1 MCGIVGYIGTQAAT
15 EILLAG
21 LEKLEYRGYD
31 SAGIA
36 TVLEGEV
43 HCVRAKGKLHNL
55 REKLEAVVNPA
66 CVGIGHTR
74 WATHGKPEEYN
85 AHPHMDTAR
94 RIAVVQ
100 NGIIENY
107 RELREE
113 LKQRGHEFRSDTDTE
128 VIPHLIADLMAQQ
141 ADSSTSNTQQF
152 PFLEAVKQAVGKSDS
167 DTEVIPNLVT
177 ELMTQQVHASASN
190 GQQFP
195 FIEAVRSAV
204 NKAGTETERIPQLIA
219 DLMAQQVPPPA
230 SGNHDSRLLEA
241 VRQAVNKLQGAF
253 AIAVISA
260 DYPDELIVARQQAPL
275 TIGFGQGEFFCA
287 SDTPALVPYT
297 RAVLTLENGELA
309 RLTPTGVEVY
319 SFAGDRLKK
328 TPRTL
333 SWNPVLV
340 EKQGFKHF
348 MLKEI
353 YEQPGVVRACLE
365 AYFDSDWNPGASQSP
380 IKLDL
385 PDSLYENLEHV
396 QILACGTSWHAALVG
411 KYLLE
416 QLAGIPTMVQYASEF
431 RYAPAPLTA
440 NTLTIGVTQ
449 SGETADTLAALE
461 MEKRRRYGKSA
472 EYQPR
477 LLGITNR
484 RESSLAHLVPNIIET
499 HAGIEIGVAAT
510 KTFVA
515 QLMAFYCLA
524 LDLAYRRSMLS
535 ASRLEELLVG
545 LRQLPALVEIIL
557 ESQEKYI
564 EQLTHTFAET
574 KDFIFLGRGINF
586 PIALEGALK
595 LKEISYIH
603 AEGYPAG
610 EMKHGPIALLDAK
623 VPVVA
628 IAMPGSVY
636 EKVLSNAQEAK
647 ARDARLIGVTP
658 LSDREAADTF
668 DDLIP
673 VPSVEELLSPILTVI
688 PLQLLAYHI
697 AARRGLDV
705 DQPRN
710 LAKSVTVE

>member
-1 MCGIVGYIGTQAAT
+1 MCGIVGYIGTQAASN
-15 EILLAG
+15 ILLEG
-21 LEKLEYRGYD
+21 LRKLEYRGYD

-36 TVLEGEV
+36 TILEGEV
-43 HCVRAKGKLHNL
+43 HCVRAKGKLINL
-55 REKLEAVVNPA
+55 QDKLEGEVNPA
-66 CVGIGHTR
+66 QVGIGHTR

-107 RELREE
+107 QKLREE
-113 LKQRGHEFRSDTDTE
+113 LKAVGHEFRSDTDTE
-128 VIPHLIADLMAQQ
+128 VIPHLIAEKIKGLATNDA
-141 ADSSTSNTQQF
+141 
-152 PFLEAVKQAVGKSDS
+152 P
-167 DTEVIPNLVT
+167 
-177 ELMTQQVHASASN
+177 
-190 GQQFP
+190 
-195 FIEAVRSAV
+195 
-204 NKAGTETERIPQLIA
+204 
-219 DLMAQQVPPPA
+219 
-230 SGNHDSRLLEA
+230 LLEA
-241 VRQAVNKLQGAF
+241 VRQAVNELEGAF

-275 TIGFGQGEFFCA
+275 VLGFGQGEFYCA

-297 RAVLTLENGELA
+297 RAVLPLENGELA
-309 RLTPTGVEVY
+309 RLTPLGVEVY
-319 SFAGDRLKK
+319 TFEGQRLRKA
-328 TPRTL
+328 PRTL
-333 SWNPVLV
+333 NWNPVMV

-353 YEQPGVVRACLE
+353 YEQPGVVRSCLE
-365 AYFDSDWNPGASQSP
+365 AYLNAEWNPTQTGASP
-380 IKLDL
+380 VRLGL
-385 PDSLYENLEHV
+385 PETLYSNLQRI
-396 QILACGTSWHAALVG
+396 QIVACGTSWHAGLVG
-411 KYLLE
+411 KYLIE
-416 QLAGIPTMVQYASEF
+416 QLAGIPTQVQYASEF
-431 RYAPAPLTA
+431 RYSPTPLTP

-461 MEKRRRYGKSA
+461 MEKQRRIGLA
-472 EYQPR
+472 EEFQPR

-484 RESSLAHLVPNIIET
+484 PESSLGHLVPHIIDT

-515 QLMAFYCLA
+515 QLMAFYGLA
-524 LDLAYRRSMLS
+524 IDLAFRTQALS
-535 ASRLEELLVG
+535 TTQVAELIEG
-545 LRQLPALVEIIL
+545 LRQLPAQIESVL
-557 ESQEKYI
+557 ESQERYI
-564 EQLTHTFAET
+564 EQLAHDFAET
-574 KDFIFLGRGINF
+574 QDFIFLGRGINF

-628 IAMPGSVY
+628 IAMPGLVF
-636 EKVLSNAQEAK
+636 EKVLSNAQEAR

-658 LSDREAADTF
+658 MDEQEAADTF
-668 DDLIP
+668 DTVIP
-673 VPSVEELLSPILTVI
+673 VPHIDEILSPIVTVI
-688 PLQLLAYHI
+688 PLQLLSYHI

>member
-15 EILLAG
+15 NILMSG

-36 TVLEGEV
+36 TVLEGEI
-43 HCVRAKGKLHNL
+43 HCVRAKGKLYNL
-55 REKLEAVVNPA
+55 REKLEREVNPSQI
-66 CVGIGHTR
+66 GIGHTR

-85 AHPHMDTAR
+85 AHPHMDTAKR
-94 RIAVVQ
+94 VAVVQ

-113 LKQRGHEFRSDTDTE
+113 LKERGHEFRSDTDTE
-128 VIPHLIADLMAQQ
+128 VIPHLIAEFLPSPPVANPQPP
-141 ADSSTSNTQQF
+141 T
-152 PFLEAVKQAVGKSDS
+152 PFLEAV
-167 DTEVIPNLVT
+167 L
-177 ELMTQQVHASASN
+177 
-190 GQQFP
+190 F
-195 FIEAVRSAV
+195 
-204 NKAGTETERIPQLIA
+204 
-219 DLMAQQVPPPA
+219 
-230 SGNHDSRLLEA
+230 
-241 VRQAVNKLQGAF
+241 AVNKLKGAF
-253 AIAVISA
+253 AIAVICA

-275 TIGFGQGEFFCA
+275 AIGFGQGEFFCA
-287 SDTPALVPYT
+287 SDTPALVPHT
-297 RAVLTLENGELA
+297 KAVLTLENGELA
-309 RLTPTGVEVY
+309 RLTPLGVEVY
-319 SFAGDRLKK
+319 NFAGDRLKK
-328 TPRTL
+328 HPRTL

-340 EKQGFKHF
+340 EKQGFRHF

-353 YEQPGVVRACLE
+353 YEQPGVVRTCLE
-365 AYFDSDWNPGASQSP
+365 TYLNDTWNPADASQSP
-380 IKLDL
+380 INLGLPPELYADL
-385 PDSLYENLEHV
+385 EQI
-396 QILACGTSWHAALVG
+396 QILACGTSWHAGLVG

-416 QLAGIPTMVQYASEF
+416 QIAGIPTIVQYASEF

-461 MEKRRRYGKSA
+461 MEKRRRFGQLPKY
-472 EYQPR
+472 EPR

-484 RESSLAHLVPNIIET
+484 PESSLGNLVDQIIDT

-510 KTFVA
+510 KTFVS
-515 QLMAFYCLA
+515 QLLAFYCLA
-524 LDLAYRRSMLS
+524 LDLAWRRQTLT
-535 ASRLEELLVG
+535 ATRLEEILVG
-545 LRQLPALVEIIL
+545 LRQLPAQIELIL
-557 ESQEKYI
+557 ESQERYI
-564 EQLTHTFAET
+564 EELAHNFAET
-574 KDFIFLGRGINF
+574 QDFIFLGRGINF

-628 IAMPGSVY
+628 IAMPGNVY

-658 LSDREAADTF
+658 MNDQEAAETF
-668 DDLIP
+668 DDLLP
-673 VPSVEELLSPILTVI
+673 VPAVEELLSPILTVI

>member
-1 MCGIVGYIGTQAAT
+1 MCGIVGYIGTQAAS

-36 TVLEGEV
+36 TVWEGEI
-43 HCVRAKGKLHNL
+43 HCVRAKGKLQNL
-55 REKLEAVVNPA
+55 RDKLAGDENPA
-66 CVGIGHTR
+66 QIGIGHTR

-85 AHPHMDTAR
+85 AHPHMDTAMR
-94 RIAVVQ
+94 VAVVQ

-113 LKQRGHEFRSDTDTE
+113 LKSRGHKFRSDTDTE
-128 VIPHLIADLMAQQ
+128 VIPHLIAEFL
-141 ADSSTSNTQQF
+141 SLLPSTSSVT
-152 PFLEAVKQAVGKSDS
+152 PFR
-167 DTEVIPNLVT
+167 
-177 ELMTQQVHASASN
+177 
-190 GQQFP
+190 F
-195 FIEAVRSAV
+195 
-204 NKAGTETERIPQLIA
+204 
-219 DLMAQQVPPPA
+219 
-230 SGNHDSRLLEA
+230 LEA
-241 VRQAVNKLQGAF
+241 VRQAVNKLKGAF

-275 TIGFGQGEFFCA
+275 SIGFGSGEFFCA
-287 SDTPALVPYT
+287 SDTPAIVPYT
-297 RAVLTLENGELA
+297 RTVLTLENGEMA
-309 RLTPTGVEVY
+309 RLTPLGVEVY
-319 SFAGDRLKK
+319 NFAGDRLKK

-333 SWNPVLV
+333 NWNPILV
-340 EKQGFKHF
+340 EKQGFRHF

-353 YEQPGVVRACLE
+353 YEQPGVVRTCLE
-365 AYFDSDWNPGASQSP
+365 AYINSDWNPTDAKSP
-380 IKLDL
+380 VNLHLPAEMYADL
-385 PDSLYENLEHV
+385 E
-396 QILACGTSWHAALVG
+396 QIQIVACGTSWHASLVG

-416 QLAGIPTMVQYASEF
+416 QLAGIPTIVQYASEF
-431 RYAPAPLTA
+431 RYAPPPLTR

-449 SGETADTLAALE
+449 SGETADTLAALT
-461 MEKRRRYGKSA
+461 MEKQRRISQPPQF
-472 EYQPR
+472 QPR

-484 RESSLAHLVPNIIET
+484 PESSLGSLVSYMIDT

-515 QLMAFYCLA
+515 QLVAFYCLA
-524 LDLAYRRSMLS
+524 IDLAYRRQTLS
-535 ASRLEELLVG
+535 ANSLEQIIQGLRLLPAEIEMILEVQERYIEEL
-545 LRQLPALVEIIL
+545 AH
-557 ESQEKYI
+557 S
-564 EQLTHTFAET
+564 FAET
-574 KDFIFLGRGINF
+574 KDFIFIGRGINY

-628 IAMPGSVY
+628 IAMPGGVNY

-647 ARDARLIGVTP
+647 ARDSRLIGVTAMNDP
-658 LSDREAADTF
+658 EASEIF
-668 DDLIP
+668 DDILP
-673 VPSVEELLSPILTVI
+673 VPKVDEILSPIVTVI